1 MRKVCFIRRVLTME
15 LTDRKPLL
23 FTNKAL
29 ALMVIP
35 EMLSGLLAIVAGLVD
50 SIMVSS
56 AGEAA
61 VSAVSLVDTINLL
74 FITAI
79 AGMANGGSVVTS
91 QCIGGK
97 DYKRACTSVN
107 QLFYLATAVA
117 IGLMAVLLCFRN
129 QVLGLVYGQLEAD
142 VFQNASTYFL
152 FTLVGYPFF
161 AMGAS
166 STSVLRSQR
175 KNRQAV
181 TVVIAMNIFNVIG
194 NAVLIYGFHMGVAG
208 AAIATSLSR
217 VLYAGWGMWFA
228 HRKELPAHFENL
240 LKFRLDKDM
249 LRRVF
254 RIGITTSTEN
264 SLFHLGKVLISGLL
278 ASFGTVAI
286 AAYSASYTIN
296 NIGWTII
303 IAFGTVMLTT
313 VGQCIG
319 AGEIEQAKL
328 NMKKLVGAATVVL
341 LVAFSGIYFFRGT
354 LARMYDFEPETLKMT
369 AYYTGIGAL
378 ASLLSLYSFSF
389 TPASGFRAAGDIRFT
404 MIFSGACM
412 FVCRV
417 GMSFVAYWIK
427 PDLGPLCIYIGMW
440 ADWAVRTVVNI
451 VRFYSGKWI
460 HKRLV

>member
-1 MRKVCFIRRVLTME
+1 ME
-15 LTDRKPLL
+15 LTQRKPLL

-29 ALMVIP
+29 AMMVIP

-74 FITAI
+74 FITAFT
-79 AGMANGGSVVTS
+79 GMANGGSVITS
-91 QCIGGK
+91 QYIGSGNNK
-97 DYKRACTSVN
+97 KACVSAN

-117 IGLMAVLLCFRN
+117 MGLTLVLLCFRN

-142 VFQNASTYFL
+142 VFSNASTYFL
-152 FTLVGYPFF
+152 FTLLGFPFY

-166 STSVLRSQR
+166 STAVLRAQR

-181 TVVIAMNIFNVIG
+181 ATAITCNVFNVIG

-208 AAIATSLSR
+208 AAIATSFSR
-217 VLYAGWGMWFA
+217 IVYAALGMWFA
-228 HRKELPAHFENL
+228 HKESLPAHFEGL
-240 LKFRLDKDM
+240 YKFRLDKCV

-254 RIGITTSTEN
+254 RIGITNGTEN
-264 SLFHLGKVLISGLL
+264 SLFHIGKVLISGLV
-278 ASFGTVAI
+278 ATFGTVSI

-296 NIGWTII
+296 NIGWTVII
-303 IAFGTVMLTT
+303 SFSTVMLTT

-328 NMKKLVGAATVVL
+328 NMKKLAGTATVVM
-341 LVAFSGIYFFRGT
+341 LVLFSGIYFFQNSLVR
-354 LARMYDFEPETLKMT
+354 LYDFESETLKMT
-369 AYYTGIGAL
+369 AYYTGVGAL
-378 ASLLSLYSFSF
+378 ASIFSIYSLSF
-389 TPASGFRAAGDIRFT
+389 TPSSGFRAAGDIRFT
-404 MIFSGACM
+404 MIFSSCCM

-417 GMSFVAYWIK
+417 GVSFLVYWIM
-427 PDLGPLCIYIGMW
+427 PELGPLCIYIGMW
-440 ADWAVRTVVNI
+440 ADWVVRTVVNVI
-451 VRFYSGKWI
+451 RFRSGRWI

>member
-1 MRKVCFIRRVLTME
+1 ME
-15 LTDRKPLL
+15 RIEQKPQL

-29 ALMVIP
+29 VAMVIP
-35 EMLSGLLAIVAGLVD
+35 EMLSGILAIVAGLVD

-79 AGMANGGSVVTS
+79 AGMANGGSVITS
-91 QCIGGK
+91 QYLGK
-97 DYKRACTSVN
+97 RDYKKACISVN
-107 QLFYLATAVA
+107 QLFYLATIVA
-117 IGLMAVLLCFRN
+117 IGLMTILLCFRN

-152 FTLVGYPFF
+152 FTLLGYPFF

-166 STSVLRSQR
+166 STAVLRSQR
-175 KNRQAV
+175 KNRQTV

-194 NAVLIYGFHMGVAG
+194 NAVLIYGFRMGVAG

-217 VLYAGWGMWFA
+217 VLYAAWGMWFA
-228 HRKELPAHFENL
+228 HRKLLPAHFEKL
-240 LKFRLDKDM
+240 LKFRLDKDI

-254 RIGITTSTEN
+254 RIGITNSTEN

-296 NIGWTII
+296 NIGWTVVTS
-303 IAFGTVMLTT
+303 FSTVMLTT
-313 VGQCIG
+313 VGQCVG

-328 NMKKLVGAATVVL
+328 NMRKLVGAATGVMLVL
-341 LVAFSGIYFFRGT
+341 FSGIYFLRGS
-354 LARMYDFEPETLKMT
+354 LA
-369 AYYTGIGAL
+369 
-378 ASLLSLYSFSF
+378 
-389 TPASGFRAAGDIRFT
+389 
-404 MIFSGACM
+404 
-412 FVCRV
+412 
-417 GMSFVAYWIK
+417 
-427 PDLGPLCIYIGMW
+427 DL
-440 ADWAVRTVVNI
+440 V
-451 VRFYSGKWI
+451 
-460 HKRLV
+460 

>member
-1 MRKVCFIRRVLTME
+1 ME
-15 LTDRKPLL
+15 RIEQKPQL

-29 ALMVIP
+29 VAMVIP
-35 EMLSGLLAIVAGLVD
+35 EMLSGILAIVAGLVD

-79 AGMANGGSVVTS
+79 AGMANGGSVITS
-91 QCIGGK
+91 QYLGK
-97 DYKRACTSVN
+97 RDYKKACISVN
-107 QLFYLATAVA
+107 QLFYLATIVA
-117 IGLMAVLLCFRN
+117 IGLMTILLCFRN

-152 FTLVGYPFF
+152 FTLLGYPFF

-166 STSVLRSQR
+166 STAVLRSQR

-194 NAVLIYGFHMGVAG
+194 NAVLIYGFRMGVAG

-217 VLYAGWGMWFA
+217 VLYAAWGMWFA
-228 HRKELPAHFENL
+228 HRKLLPAHFEKL
-240 LKFRLDKDM
+240 LKFRLDKDI

-254 RIGITTSTEN
+254 RIGITNSTEN

-296 NIGWTII
+296 NIGWTVVTS
-303 IAFGTVMLTT
+303 FSTVMLTT
-313 VGQCIG
+313 VGQCVG

-328 NMKKLVGAATVVL
+328 NMRKLVGAATGVMLVL
-341 LVAFSGIYFFRGT
+341 FSGIYFLRGS
-354 LARMYDFEPETLKMT
+354 LAQMYDFEPETLKMT
-369 AYYTGIGAL
+369 AYYTGVGAL
-378 ASLLSLYSFSF
+378 ASLFSLYSCSF
-389 TPASGFRAAGDIRFT
+389 TLNSGFRAAGDIRFT
-404 MIFSGACM
+404 MIFSATCM

-417 GMSFVAYWIK
+417 GMSFVACWIK

-440 ADWAVRTVVNI
+440 ADWVVRTVVNI
-451 VRFYSGKWI
+451 IRFRSGKWI

>member
-1 MRKVCFIRRVLTME
+1 ME
-15 LTDRKPLL
+15 LTQRKPLL

-50 SIMVSS
+50 SVMVSS

-74 FITAI
+74 FITAFT
-79 AGMANGGSVVTS
+79 GMANGGSVITS
-91 QCIGGK
+91 QYIGSK
-97 DYKRACTSVN
+97 NYKKACVSTN

-117 IGLMAVLLCFRN
+117 TGLMLILLCFRN
-129 QVLGLVYGQLEAD
+129 QVLRLVYGQLEAD

-152 FTLVGYPFF
+152 FTLLGFPFF

-181 TVVIAMNIFNVIG
+181 AVVIVMNIFNVIG

-217 VLYAGWGMWFA
+217 VIYAAGGMWFA
-228 HRKELPAHFENL
+228 HKESLPAHFEDL
-240 LKFRLDKDM
+240 FKFRLDKDI

-254 RIGITTSTEN
+254 RIGITNSTEN

-278 ASFGTVAI
+278 ASFGTAAI

-296 NIGWTII
+296 NIGWTVII
-303 IAFGTVMLTT
+303 SFSTVMLTT

-328 NMKKLVGAATVVL
+328 NMKKLACAATVVL
-341 LVAFSGIYFFRGT
+341 LAVFSGIYFFRGS
-354 LARMYDFEPETLKMT
+354 LVRLYDFEPETVKLT
-369 AYYTGIGAL
+369 AYYTGVGAL
-378 ASLLSLYSFSF
+378 ASILSVYSLSF

-417 GMSFVAYWIK
+417 GFSFVAYWIK
-427 PDLGPLCIYIGMW
+427 PELGPVCIYIGMW
-440 ADWAVRTVVNI
+440 ADWAVRSVVNI
-451 VRFYSGKWI
+451 IRYRSGKWI

>member
-1 MRKVCFIRRVLTME
+1 ME
-15 LTDRKPLL
+15 LTERKPLL

-29 ALMVIP
+29 VAMVIP

-74 FITAI
+74 FITAFT
-79 AGMANGGSVVTS
+79 GMANGGSVVTS
-91 QCIGGK
+91 QCIGGR
-97 DYKRACTSVN
+97 DYKKACISVN

-117 IGLMAVLLCFRN
+117 IGLMTILLCFRN
-129 QVLGLVYGQLEAD
+129 QVLSLVYGQLEAD
-142 VFQNASTYFL
+142 VFKNASIYFL
-152 FTLVGYPFF
+152 FTLLGFPFF

-166 STSVLRSQR
+166 STAVLRAQR

-194 NAVLIYGFHMGVAG
+194 NAVLIYGFRMGVAG

-217 VLYAGWGMWFA
+217 VLYAVWGMWFA
-228 HRKELPAHFENL
+228 HRKSLPAHFEGL
-240 LKFRLDKDM
+240 LKFRMDKDM

-254 RIGITTSTEN
+254 RIGITNSTEN

-278 ASFGTVAI
+278 AGFGTAAI

-296 NIGWTII
+296 NIGWTVI

-328 NMKKLVGAATVVL
+328 NMKKLVGAATVVMA
-341 LVAFSGIYFFRGT
+341 VVFAGIWIFRDDVVQ
-354 LARMYDFEPETLKMT
+354 MYGFEKETLEMA
-369 AYYTGIGAL
+369 AYYTGVGAL

-404 MIFSGACM
+404 MIFSAACM
-412 FVCRV
+412 FVFRV
-417 GMSFVAYWIK
+417 GLSFVAYWLR
-427 PDLGPLCIYIGMW
+427 PEWGPLCIYIGMW
-440 ADWAVRTVVNI
+440 ADWLVRTIVNI
-451 VRFYSGKWI
+451 VRYRSGKWI